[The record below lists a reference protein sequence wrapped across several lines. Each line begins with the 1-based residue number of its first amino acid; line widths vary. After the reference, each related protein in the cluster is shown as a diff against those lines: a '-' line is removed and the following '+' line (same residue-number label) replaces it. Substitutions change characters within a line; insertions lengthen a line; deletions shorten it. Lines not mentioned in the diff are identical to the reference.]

1 MPSVKLTPITAFI
14 AWSLLLTL
22 TAGVHEHFLP
32 PSNRRGFLFW
42 DGMIVV
48 NALAVGALV
57 VWEVRHRRRA
67 REAATAP
74 PGRCPSCGRDMRP
87 CETRCPECG
96 TPAATATPASD
107 R

>member
-1 MPSVKLTPITAFI
+1 MPAVKLTPITAFI

-22 TAGVHEHFLP
+22 AAGVHEHLLP
-32 PSNRRGFLFW
+32 PSDRRGFLFW
-42 DGMIVV
+42 DGMIVA
-48 NALAVGALV
+48 NALVVGALV
-57 VWEVRHRRRA
+57 VWELRHRRRA

-87 CETRCPECG
+87 SETCCPECA
-96 TPAATATPASD
+96 TTVATAAPSRD